1 MKDAAFSDGI
11 FSIIVGYRSRVSHN
25 DRQDTDLLL
34 HYHRSYPQRYCLRYV
49 VMLKGKQLRV
59 LRLPVL
65 QE

>member
-1 MKDAAFSDGI
+1 MFAQ
-11 FSIIVGYRSRVSHN
+11 IVNGDVAMAVNSLK
-25 DRQDTDLLL
+25 QCG
-34 HYHRSYPQRYCLRYV
+34 HYITIHCLRYV